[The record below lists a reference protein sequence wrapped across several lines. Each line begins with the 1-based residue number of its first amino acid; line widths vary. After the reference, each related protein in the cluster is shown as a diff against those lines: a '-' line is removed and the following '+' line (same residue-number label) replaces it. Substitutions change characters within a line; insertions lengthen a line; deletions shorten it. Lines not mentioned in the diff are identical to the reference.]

1 MHSHVMGSSSRIR
14 LGSKLLRVVD
24 NRMGING
31 YSHRQ
36 RRAKPPNDEEEEQEE
51 EEEEEEE
58 DTGSVWINR
67 RSFVAAMSDRFLH
80 ATYARSPEPGVPSCS
95 FPYHCGHFGHF

>member
-1 MHSHVMGSSSRIR
+1 MGSSSRIR

-36 RRAKPPNDEEEEQEE
+36 RRAKPPN
-51 EEEEEEE
+51 EEEE

-67 RSFVAAMSDRFLH
+67 RSFAAAMSDRFLH
-80 ATYARSPEPGVPSCS
+80 ATYARSPECLRVLFLITAATSATSSSLWQGRGVD
-95 FPYHCGHFGHF
+95 